1 MLKQPVT
8 QVRLT
13 NVVVVRLKKHG
24 KRFEIACYRNKV
36 LSWRNGTEKDLDEV
50 LQVENVFSNVSKG
63 IVANKKDLMEAFQTT
78 DIPKICVEILNNG
91 ELQVSDKERNTVYE
105 SLVHEIATM
114 VANKCIDVETNR
126 PLTVARAEKEMKNI
140 HFSVLPKKS
149 AKQQALEVIRKLEA
163 KGHIRRASMRIKI
176 QTPLKYAEQVK
187 QRMQKCIINVESED
201 REENFRMV
209 VLMDP
214 GSYREVD
221 DILKEETKCDGYF
234 EVLSLAA
241 VEEGEKRLD

>member
-63 IVANKKDLMEAFQTT
+63 VVANKKDLLEAFQTT
-78 DIPKICVEILNNG
+78 DIRKICVEILNKG

-105 SLVHEIATM
+105 SLVHEIATI

-126 PLTVARAEKEMKNI
+126 PLTVSRAEKEMKNI
-140 HFSVLPKKS
+140 HFSVVPKKS
-149 AKQQALEVIRKLEA
+149 AKQQALEVIRKLEE

-176 QTPLKYAEQVK
+176 QAPLKYAEELK
-187 QRMQKCIINVESED
+187 QRMKNCIIHVESEE
-201 REENFRMV
+201 REGNFRTV
-209 VLMDP
+209 VLIDP
-214 GSYREVD
+214 GSYREID
-221 DILKEETKCDGYF
+221 NILKEETNRDGFF

-241 VEEGEKRLD
+241 IEEGEKRLD

>member
-13 NVVVVRLKKHG
+13 NVIVVRLKKNG

-63 IVANKKDLMEAFQTT
+63 IVANKKDLMECFQTT
-78 DIPKICVEILNNG
+78 DIRKICVEILNKG
-91 ELQVSDKERNTVYE
+91 ELQISDKERNTVYE
-105 SLVHEIATM
+105 SLVHEIATI
-114 VANKCIDVETNR
+114 VANKCIDLETNR

-140 HFSVLPKKS
+140 HFSVAPKKS
-149 AKQQALEVIRKLEA
+149 AKQQALEVIRKLEE
-163 KGHIRRASMRIKI
+163 KNHIRRASMRIKI
-176 QTPLKYAEQVK
+176 QAPLKYAEQLK
-187 QRMQKCIINVESED
+187 QRLQRYITSIESED
-201 REENFRMV
+201 AEGNFKAV
-209 VLMDP
+209 ILIDP

-221 DILKEETKCDGYF
+221 DTVKEETNREGFF